1 MKNQTMSLE
10 PVTEII
16 SILFIATLI
25 DITIGEPPNKMHP
38 VVLIGRIIKF
48 FTKIIK
54 KNSFKYIKEKEKENF
69 EKVMGSILALGLTVL
84 VSVVVY
90 YIITQS
96 FYLLGTIF
104 FVIVS
109 SVMLKTTFSISAM
122 DKHIKEILTE
132 LDKNDLIKAR
142 TNLSKIVSRDTRNL
156 SESGI
161 LSACIECVA
170 ESFVDGILSPLFY
183 YGLLN
188 TLGSMMYRTINTL
201 DSMIAYKDDYYNK
214 LGWMSAKLDTIVNA
228 LPARLSSVFLIA
240 SIMVCGRDW
249 KNAVEIFKRDYKNT
263 ESFNAGIPMS
273 IMAGGLNIQLEKIG
287 HYRLGDMK
295 EQLTIQKCKTSLKIT
310 KIATLIF
317 TISFLIPV
325 IVILNYF
332 SWWAV
337 LFGI

>member
-1 MKNQTMSLE
+1 MSLE

-16 SILFIATLI
+16 SILFIAALI

-54 KNSFKYIKEKEKENF
+54 KNSFRDIKEKEKENF

-214 LGWMSAKLDTIVNA
+214 LGWMSAKLDTVVNA

-332 SWWAV
+332 SWWAI

>member
-1 MKNQTMSLE
+1 MLLE
-10 PVTEII
+10 PVIEII

-54 KNSFKYIKEKEKENF
+54 KNSSQHIKEKEKDNF

-84 VSVVVY
+84 VSIVVY

-109 SVMLKTTFSISAM
+109 SAMLKTTFSISAM
-122 DKHIKEILTE
+122 DKHIKDILAE

-142 TNLSKIVSRDTRNL
+142 TNLSRIVSRDTRNL

-188 TLGSMMYRTINTL
+188 TPGSMMYRTINTL
-201 DSMIAYKDDYYNK
+201 DSMIAYKDAYYNK

-228 LPARLSSVFLIA
+228 LPSRLSS
-240 SIMVCGRDW
+240 
-249 KNAVEIFKRDYKNT
+249 
-263 ESFNAGIPMS
+263 
-273 IMAGGLNIQLEKIG
+273 
-287 HYRLGDMK
+287 
-295 EQLTIQKCKTSLKIT
+295 
-310 KIATLIF
+310 
-317 TISFLIPV
+317 
-325 IVILNYF
+325 YF
-332 SWWAV
+332 
-337 LFGI
+337 

>member
-1 MKNQTMSLE
+1 MSLE
-10 PVTEII
+10 PVIEII

-54 KNSFKYIKEKEKENF
+54 KNSSQYIKEKEKENF

-109 SVMLKTTFSISAM
+109 SAMLKTTFSISAM
-122 DKHIKEILTE
+122 DKHIKDILAE

-142 TNLSKIVSRDTRNL
+142 TNLSRIVSRDTRNL

-201 DSMIAYKDDYYNK
+201 DSMIGYKDDYYNK

-228 LPARLSSVFLIA
+228 LPSRLSSVFLIA
-240 SIMVCGRDW
+240 SIMVCGQDW
-249 KNAVEIFKRDYKNT
+249 KNAVGILKRDYKKT
-263 ESFNAGIPMS
+263 ESLQCRYTNVNYGWRIEYSVGENWSLSIGRHERTTHYPKMQSIPKNNQDS
-273 IMAGGLNIQLEKIG
+273 DIDIYNQ
-287 HYRLGDMK
+287 
-295 EQLTIQKCKTSLKIT
+295 
-310 KIATLIF
+310 
-317 TISFLIPV
+317 
-325 IVILNYF
+325 F
-332 SWWAV
+332 SNSRHCNFE
-337 LFGI
+337 LL

>member
-1 MKNQTMSLE
+1 MPLE
-10 PVTEII
+10 PVIEII

-25 DITIGEPPNKMHP
+25 DITIGEPPNRMHP
-38 VVLIGRIIKF
+38 VVMIGRIIKF

-54 KNSFKYIKEKEKENF
+54 NASRYRKGKGKGKETF
-69 EKVMGSILALGLTVL
+69 EKVMGSILASGLTVM
-84 VSVVVY
+84 VGVVVY
-90 YIITQS
+90 YVSTQS

-109 SVMLKTTFSISAM
+109 SAILKTTFSIRAM
-122 DKHIKEILTE
+122 DNHIREILVE
-132 LDKNDLIKAR
+132 LDKNDLNKAR

-156 SESGI
+156 SESRI

-183 YGLLN
+183 YGFLN
-188 TLGSMMYRTINTL
+188 IPGSMMYRTINTL

-214 LGWMSAKLDTIVNA
+214 LGWMSAKLDTILNA
-228 LPARLSSVFLIA
+228 IPARLSSVFLIA
-240 SIMVCGRDW
+240 SIMVCGQDW
-249 KNAVEIFKRDYKNT
+249 KNAIKIFKRDYKNT

-273 IMAGGLNIQLEKIG
+273 IMAGGLNIRLEKID
-287 HYRLGDMK
+287 HYKLGDMK
-295 EQLTIQKCKTSLKIT
+295 EQLTSQKCKTSLKIT

-317 TISFLIPV
+317 MISFLIPV
-325 IVILNYF
+325 IIILNYF
-332 SWWAV
+332 NWWTI

>member
-1 MKNQTMSLE
+1 MLLE
-10 PVTEII
+10 PAIEII

-54 KNSFKYIKEKEKENF
+54 KNSSRYIKEKEKENF

-109 SVMLKTTFSISAM
+109 SAMLKTTFSISAM
-122 DKHIKEILTE
+122 DKHIKDILAE

-142 TNLSKIVSRDTRNL
+142 TNLSRIVSRDTRNL

-201 DSMIAYKDDYYNK
+201 DSMIAYKDDYHNK

-228 LPARLSSVFLIA
+228 LPSRLSSVFLIA

-249 KNAVEIFKRDYKNT
+249 KNAVGILKRDYKKT

-287 HYRLGDMK
+287 HYQLGDMK
-295 EQLTIQKCKTSLKIT
+295 EQLTIQKCKASLKIT

-317 TISFLIPV
+317 IISFLIPV
-325 IVILNYF
+325 IVILNYY
-332 SWWAV
+332 SWWTI